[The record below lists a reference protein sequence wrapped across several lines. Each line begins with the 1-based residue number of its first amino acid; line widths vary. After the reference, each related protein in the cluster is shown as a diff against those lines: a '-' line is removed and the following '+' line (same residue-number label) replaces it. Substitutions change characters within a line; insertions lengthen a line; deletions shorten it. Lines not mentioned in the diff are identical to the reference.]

1 MIAADLRSKILLRT
15 VGYAVLA
22 NSLTAEACELLAA
35 RAADQARAEAEAG
48 VGTAVVGN
56 RQTVLTLMNKGSE
69 FVQLLLQEDVNALL
83 RHVIGEEF
91 QLSSAT
97 ASVPVGDTQSG
108 DEELGITQW

>member
-1 MIAADLRSKILLRT
+1 M
-15 VGYAVLA
+15 LA
-22 NSLTAEACELLAA
+22 NCLTAEASHLLAA
-35 RAADQARAEAEAG
+35 RAAEQARAEAEAG
-48 VGTAVVGN
+48 VGTTVVGN

-69 FVQLLLQEDVNALL
+69 FVQLLLQEDVNALV